1 LKKILIFAFL
11 LFTFL
16 GFSQSKKMVYSAE
29 QQYVDEEKYPGAT
42 VLIGKVKMLH
52 EGAILTCKQALY
64 YQKQNFFKALE
75 NVVIKQGDTIT
86 QTSDYLDY
94 DANSKQ
100 VLSWGNVVL
109 KDPEMT
115 LTADTLQFDR
125 LNQKLYY
132 RSFATIRDQTNTLNS
147 KNGNYYL
154 ETKKF
159 TATTKVTLVNPEHN
173 LVSNH
178 LDYYTNSGLAY
189 LYGPSTI
196 TNSQN
201 ENRMYCER
209 GFYNTKTDIS
219 YFVKNAKLYLKERT
233 VEGDSLY
240 YDKKKGFASAT
251 NNIEVIDTLKNFVT
265 RGNYAEIFEEN
276 DSLFI
281 IKKAV
286 AISIVEKDSTF
297 IHGDTLLVTGIPEK
311 RIVRTYHNV
320 KIFKSDLQ
328 GKCDSIYTDQQTGIT
343 KMFTNP
349 VLWSEGNQI
358 TGDTIHLLSN
368 TETEKLDSL
377 KVLNNAFIISK
388 DSVSKNDFNQ
398 IKGRNMF
405 GKFQDNKLNLLLVKG
420 NAESIFY
427 NRNEETDSIETIT
440 KEISSNIEF
449 TLEEGQVNTIKYLKT
464 SEGKTY
470 PPSMFTEDARKL
482 DGFIWR
488 AFEQPKTKE
497 DIFKKSKV
505 KSKSRNKGKGKGKSE
520 KVPEKRNKDVI
531 ESPLNF
537 DPEKNS
543 KKNSSNNE

>member
-1 LKKILIFAFL
+1 
-11 LFTFL
+11 
-16 GFSQSKKMVYSAE
+16 MVYSAE

-470 PPSMFTEDARKL
+470 PPSMFTEDSRKL